1 MVNDV
6 ISRNYSYLCHRL
18 IAHVTVVQSLLMDKR
33 ASSRVGQ
40 GSVKGR
46 YRRFLHLSK
55 SGKLRHLREGYATGT
70 STLDVLC
77 IYHNTF
83 LAWAD

>member
-33 ASSRVGQ
+33 ASPRVGQ

-46 YRRFLHLSK
+46 YRRFLLSPN
-55 SGKLRHLREGYATGT
+55 LENLTYTQEDYAAGT

-77 IYHNTF
+77 IYRNTF